1 MLEKNAIDSS
11 SLKAKTIESTGVE
24 MCPQQKS
31 PCVRNCHNLHGDMQ
45 KHTHVQER
53 QRIHRAHT
61 LTPVHKY
68 RRLFSTQESRQESET
83 LKSTISRGV

>member
-11 SLKAKTIESTGVE
+11 SLKAKTIDSTGVE

-31 PCVRNCHNLHGDMQ
+31 PCVRNCHNLYGDTQ

-53 QRIHRAHT
+53 QHIH
-61 LTPVHKY
+61 
-68 RRLFSTQESRQESET
+68 
-83 LKSTISRGV
+83 